1 MDIIIWSLIGVLVG
15 LALVVWRFTLIIDLR
30 MRALRVI
37 HDHVDWMEYAMAFDN
52 GPSQHDM
59 MLDWRKWT
67 FKQFYPW
74 LAGAV

>member
-1 MDIIIWSLIGVLVG
+1 MGIIVG
-15 LALVVWRFTLIIDLR
+15 LLGGILAGLFLVVWRFILINDIR

-37 HDHVDWMEYAMAFDN
+37 YEHVDWMEYAMAFDD
-52 GPSQHDM
+52 GPDCHAM

-74 LAGAV
+74 LVRTK